1 MPLGGGK
8 FTLEKTWHS
17 AAPSTTT
24 LNASGNFTIPY
35 GKYDISI
42 YGYGGSALVGNVSGY
57 NDYYYS
63 VYVPASPPYYSG
75 VTASAYASQYIS
87 INQYTSNPLASPY
100 TWSQNYG
107 SSYYP
112 NCPAPYSNHV
122 PSYINYYPL
131 FGPQGPGWTQYVNW
145 SCTPLIYPNPA
156 YSYNVLVPGNPNYN
170 PSSPAS
176 PSSSMGVTIPGATNV
191 AAPSAVKVNYRNYP
205 DSATYPATVSY
216 GGQLVIQ
223 YR

>member
-1 MPLGGGK
+1 MPIGGGK

-24 LNASGNFTIPY
+24 LNASGNFTVPY

-63 VYVPASPPYYSG
+63 VYVPASPPYYTGQVNVATS
-75 VTASAYASQYIS
+75 VAAYYN
-87 INQYTSNPLASPY
+87 INEYGSNPAPPTY
-100 TWSQNYG
+100 QTWSYPPNINNACPIA
-107 SSYYP
+107 SSYHY
-112 NCPAPYSNHV
+112 
-122 PSYINYYPL
+122 PSYYGYHTP
-131 FGPQGPGWTQYVNW
+131 GGPGWTVYVNY
-145 SCTPLIYPNPA
+145 SCSPVSNPNPA
-156 YSYNVLVPGNPNYN
+156 YTYYVLVPGNPNYN
-170 PSSPAS
+170 PSTPAS
-176 PSSSMGVTIPGATNV
+176 PSDAMGVTIPGSTNV
-191 AAPSAVKVNYRNYP
+191 TAPSAVKVNYRNYP